1 MSKDQIRSE
10 RPEITLAKASGII
23 LMIAAHCNIAAYAH
37 DVIYLFHMPLFFLL
51 SGLFFKMDYVDHP
64 LHLLRRRLKR
74 LWWPF
79 VVSTVLFVLLH
90 NVLCEIHIQGLLS
103 DGPRGTAVYP
113 YGWRDFLI
121 HGLNALRFYNEEL
134 MTGPAWF
141 LASLFYATFMLWGV
155 LKLRACFKNKVLG
168 TVAGYVLLIAA
179 VTLLYKTGFVSHG
192 LNCISGHNVLAA
204 LLMLLAFDGRR
215 LVLDRWRYPAYAILL
230 ALFLL
235 LVIGKFYRMGMF
247 GDGSLP
253 MWWSWPLYVL
263 TSFLGTY
270 IIIGISRRLVPT
282 VLLRPLHRVGQDTL
296 WILLLHLSAFKIV
309 TWFVVYFKGLRPEY
323 LESYP
328 TLTACDHGAVTVAYI
343 LVGLVIPVVL
353 KQLWSRLRTTMGG
366 KIALIRKK

>member
-1 MSKDQIRSE
+1 MSKNQIRGE
-10 RPEITLAKASGII
+10 RSEITLAKALGII

-37 DVIYLFHMPLFFLL
+37 DVIYLFHMPLFFFL
-51 SGLFFKMDYVDHP
+51 SGLFFKIEYLDHS
-64 LHLLRRRLKR
+64 LQLLRRRLKR

-79 VVSTVLFVLLH
+79 VVSTVLFVLFH
-90 NVLCEIHIQGLLS
+90 NVLCNIHIQGLLS
-103 DGPRGTAVYP
+103 DGPRGAAVYP

-155 LKLRACFKNKVLG
+155 LKLRFCFKNKVLG
-168 TVAGYVLLIAA
+168 TVTGYVLLIIA

-215 LVLDRWRYPAYAILL
+215 LVLDRWRYPAFAILI
-230 ALFLL
+230 ALCLL
-235 LVIGKFYRMGMF
+235 LFIGRYYRMGMF

-253 MWWSWPLYVL
+253 MWWSWPLYVF

-270 IIIGISRRLVPT
+270 IIIGVSRRLVPT
-282 VLLRPLHRVGQDTL
+282 KLYRPLHRVGQDTL

-309 TWFVVYFKGLRPEY
+309 TLFVVYLNGLRPEF

-328 TLTACDHGAVTVAYI
+328 TLTAYDHGAVTVSYI
-343 LVGLVIPVVL
+343 LVGLIVPVVL
-353 KQLWSRLRTTMGG
+353 KQLWSHVRAMISG
-366 KIALIRKK
+366 KMALKRKK